1 LSSKN
6 RPTGVTIL
14 TILEALGA
22 IYFLLIGFTEF
33 FATATIRSLAYFGI
47 AHSVFTL
54 IPRIIGTALLIL
66 GLVSIVLAWGFWIG
80 KGWVMKAALVF
91 AILGMI
97 LSWVSFHIIG
107 IVIDVII
114 VLIVIIVYYLTSPN
128 VKQFFTK

>member
-1 LSSKN
+1 
-6 RPTGVTIL
+6 
-14 TILEALGA
+14 
-22 IYFLLIGFTEF
+22 
-33 FATATIRSLAYFGI
+33 
-47 AHSVFTL
+47 L
-54 IPRIIGTALLIL
+54 IPRVIGTALLIL

>member
-14 TILEALGA
+14 AILEALGA
-22 IYFLLIGFTEF
+22 IYFLFIGVTEF
-33 FATATIRSLAYFGI
+33 LGTATIRSLAYFGI
-47 AHSVFTL
+47 SHGVFTL

>member
-1 LSSKN
+1 MSSKN

-66 GLVSIVLAWGFWIG
+66 GLVSIVLAWGLWIG
-80 KGWVMKAALVF
+80 KGWVRMIALVF
-91 AILGMI
+91 AILGIIINLM
-97 LSWVSFHIIG
+97 SFHVIG
-107 IVIDVII
+107 IIIDAV
-114 VLIVIIVYYLTSPN
+114 IVYYLTRPN